1 MTSKDVQLQMKHV
14 FDNWGKIE
22 FVSIHSPTKINA
34 GVFKLF
40 FLGRKFH
47 TEKGYGYCHKTQSLR
62 KVLRIIGYTAIEIGG
77 YGSFMTP
84 GVKVTLIYDGL
95 KETAWRIEK
104 L

>member
-1 MTSKDVQLQMKHV
+1 MTPKDVRLQMKYI

-22 FVSIHSPTKINA
+22 FVAIHTPTKRDY

-40 FLGRKFH
+40 FRGVKFH
-47 TEKGYGYCHKTQSLR
+47 IERGCGYCHKTQSLM
-62 KVLRIIGYTAIEIGG
+62 KVLGIIGYSAIEIGG

-95 KETAWRIEK
+95 KETAWRIER